1 MSSKILKNPAM
12 INIRKRNRTFFIVS
26 SLLIF
31 IFGWNQALFSMGAN
45 KNEPPVK
52 PQPLKASP
60 QPAEP
65 VKIVIPVGTD
75 LKVQLNQFIRTSTH
89 RSGQTFFAT
98 LKDPVSA
105 GNQVLLQSGS
115 PLIGAIVQSQESGH
129 FSGSALIELQLTR
142 MIMPDGATMPL
153 STESFKKLGRAHFMR
168 NVGLIGLGVI
178 LGAGLGNVFG
188 ELSGALIGSGLGGGT
203 GAVLAYVT
211 GKEDL
216 FIKAGTE
223 VVFKLSRPLNMV
235 VPQAAAP
242 AK

>member
-1 MSSKILKNPAM
+1 M
-12 INIRKRNRTFFIVS
+12 INIRKSNKAFYFIFA
-26 SLLIF
+26 LLIF
-31 IFGWNQALFSMGAN
+31 ILGCSQNLHALGAN
-45 KNEPPVK
+45 KNEPPAK
-52 PQPLKASP
+52 PQPQKASP
-60 QPAEP
+60 QPSEP
-65 VKIVIPVGTD
+65 INIVIPAGTA

-98 LKDPVSA
+98 LKDPVSV
-105 GNQVLLQSGS
+105 GNQVLLQGGS

-142 MIMPDGATMPL
+142 MIMPDGATMAL
-153 STESFKKLGRAHFMR
+153 NTESFKKLGSAHFMR

-178 LGAGLGNVFG
+178 LGAGLGNMFG
-188 ELSGALIGSGLGGGT
+188 ELSGALIGLGLGGGT

-223 VVFKLSRPLNMV
+223 IVFKLSRPLNMII
-235 VPQAAAP
+235 PQAATP

>member
-1 MSSKILKNPAM
+1 M
-12 INIRKRNRTFFIVS
+12 INIKKRNKAFFIVFI
-26 SLLIF
+26 LPIF
-31 IFGWNQALFSMGAN
+31 ILGWGQSLYALGAN

-65 VKIVIPVGTD
+65 IKIVIPAGTP

-98 LKDPVSA
+98 LKDPVSV
-105 GNQVLLQSGS
+105 GDQFLLQDGR
-115 PLIGAIVQSQESGH
+115 PLIGPLVQSQESGH

-153 STESFKKLGRAHFMR
+153 STEPFKKLGSAHFMR
-168 NVGLIGLGVI
+168 NIGLIGLGVI

-188 ELSGALIGSGLGGGT
+188 ELSGALIGLGLGGGT

-223 VVFKLSRPLNMV
+223 IVFKLSKPIAMI
-235 VPQAAAP
+235 VPQAATP